1 MCSLLCVVFSFVSCV
16 LFCVL
21 CSLLWVVFSFVCCV
35 FFCVHWSLL
44 CVVLCCV
51 LCSLFVG
58 CVLFCMLC
66 SLYCYVFSFVCCD
79 LFCVLWTLV
88 YFVLFCVLCS
98 RLCVVFSLW
107 CGMRCS
113 VRLLPVMCCAVIRYI
128 TLRFVLFCY
137 LTLDSMRAYSN
148 ISKSLDERGHQSRI
162 GKSWHSCKVQTV
174 RRQKSVNKRIVQRN
188 HYFIFSVMSPL
199 RFENIVNSN
208 GVIENCKK
216 RYVKWIDIEH
226 GLWKNNFQDK
236 TDCSLCA
243 FWNNTD
249 IYNNYRNNNT
259 IWKQILL

>member
-1 MCSLLCVVFSFVSCV
+1 VCCVLFCGLCSLLCVVFSFVCID

-21 CSLLWVVFSFVCCV
+21 FYVVCYVLFLWVVFSFVCCV
-35 FFCVHWSLL
+35 LYIVMCSLL
-44 CVVLCCV
+44 CVVI
-51 LCSLFVG
+51 
-58 CVLFCMLC
+58 
-66 SLYCYVFSFVCCD
+66 SFVCCELLCI
-79 LFCVLWTLV
+79 LFFFVCCVLV
-88 YFVLFCVLCS
+88 CVLCS

>member
-1 MCSLLCVVFSFVSCV
+1 MFSFVCCVLFCGLCSLLCVVFSFVCID

-21 CSLLWVVFSFVCCV
+21 FYVVCYVLFLWVVFSFVCCV
-35 FFCVHWSLL
+35 LYIVMCSLL
-44 CVVLCCV
+44 CVVI
-51 LCSLFVG
+51 
-58 CVLFCMLC
+58 
-66 SLYCYVFSFVCCD
+66 SFVCCELLCI
-79 LFCVLWTLV
+79 LFFFVCCVLV
-88 YFVLFCVLCS
+88 CVLCS

-236 TDCSLCA
+236 TDCRLCA